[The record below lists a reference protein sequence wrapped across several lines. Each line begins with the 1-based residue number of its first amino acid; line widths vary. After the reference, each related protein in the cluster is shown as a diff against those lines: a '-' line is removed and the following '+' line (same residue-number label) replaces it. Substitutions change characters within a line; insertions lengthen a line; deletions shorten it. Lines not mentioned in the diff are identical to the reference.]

1 MGIKNNCLLN
11 TLTQIIIFFS
21 LPTERPFAVVK
32 GTKHKNPSMTHRNAK
47 EMASARVNHT
57 FAPCSPPGKTE
68 KTQNKTGKKSRDNGL
83 NFHTTPPPLKAAI
96 FALHKETAKERKEE
110 YDADC
115 AEQMAVEE
123 QRINDQRDARRVT
136 ATNKAEKQNYM
147 SEVTLIQCGQA
158 LDAKLESKKC
168 DGDREKLL
176 KDQIHARCSKGR
188 NFDYRGLT
196 SEYQNTRGTDPKL
209 SVNSGG
215 VKALVEYLTRLVKE
229 LIRIDVEEGRYESDA
244 MEMELEMKLYRSIPS
259 VGTMCALGIQLEAN
273 IEEEEGE
280 ALEKSVQDD
289 PDLLRLESLFKDRK
303 FIDEDLANSPGFLCL
318 GIQFNPDFDRWVAE
332 CVQLDNKGEVPRSSK
347 TRKSIIKD
355 TAKVDYGLS
364 IEEQSAMTRGIAAY
378 GALYGPMSSS

>member
-1 MGIKNNCLLN
+1 
-11 TLTQIIIFFS
+11 
-21 LPTERPFAVVK
+21 
-32 GTKHKNPSMTHRNAK
+32 
-47 EMASARVNHT
+47 
-57 FAPCSPPGKTE
+57 
-68 KTQNKTGKKSRDNGL
+68 
-83 NFHTTPPPLKAAI
+83 
-96 FALHKETAKERKEE
+96 
-110 YDADC
+110 
-115 AEQMAVEE
+115 
-123 QRINDQRDARRVT
+123 
-136 ATNKAEKQNYM
+136 M
-147 SEVTLIQCGQA
+147 SEVTLIQCCQA

-209 SVNSGG
+209 GVNSGG

-229 LIRIDVEEGRYESDA
+229 LVRIDVEEGRYESDA

-273 IEEEEGE
+273 IEEEEGD

-289 PDLLRLESLFKDRK
+289 PELLRLESLFKDRK

-347 TRKSIIKD
+347 TRKGIIKD